1 MEVHNAVTP
10 TAEQIEGF
18 LAPDA
23 AGPIFMVNLLKF
35 KELAQYEDGRVTP
48 LSGRE
53 AYALYAAEV
62 AKVITQVGGKLIF
75 GANVERLMLGEVE
88 ELWDQIA
95 IAMYPSRAAMFEM
108 IQLPEYAEISVHRTA
123 GLAGQLNIETVAPPV
138 RLKRPPRSSHGASS
152 LLARSQG
159 TNRLK

>member
-18 LAPDA
+18 VAPGA

-35 KELAQYEDGRVTP
+35 KERAEYEDGRETP

-88 ELWDQIA
+88 ELWDQVA
-95 IAMYPSRAAMFEM
+95 FAMYPSRAAMFEM

-123 GLAGQLNIETVAPPV
+123 GLAGQLNIETVAPAA
-138 RLKRPPRSSHGASS
+138 K
-152 LLARSQG
+152 
-159 TNRLK
+159 

>member
-18 LAPDA
+18 LAPDS

-35 KELAQYEDGRVTP
+35 KERAEYEDGRETP

-53 AYALYAAEV
+53 AYALYATEV
-62 AKVITQVGGKLIF
+62 AKVITEVGGKLIF
-75 GANVERLMLGEVE
+75 GANVERLMLGEIE
-88 ELWDQIA
+88 ELWDQVA
-95 IAMYPSRAAMFEM
+95 IAMYPTRAAMFEM

-123 GLAGQLNIETVAPPV
+123 GLAGQLNIETVAP
-138 RLKRPPRSSHGASS
+138 A
-152 LLARSQG
+152 AE
-159 TNRLK
+159 